1 LHILLFLK
9 TDARKALSLALPAS
23 MIDVPHSDDEGGGS
37 GGDAE
42 DAQDP
47 ELACPLHAHFKM
59 VQNGEEQ
66 PFVEHLLTGEKAY
79 LLKEHEPYDVRFL
92 DGDVYVCAVDETFS
106 VKLADLLTRRIRID
120 PDTYALQEHD
130 TETDKFVSFDLAK
143 FAQEEWY
150 IPYMHNGKSHR
161 LRVSSAPWSQP
172 SLWWELRRF
181 SVVFEK
187 KPKEWVRSVL
197 SNWKYW
203 AQWTSPYIPNDCGWR
218 KCFDRAKDDL
228 HYLRHAEEHVCST
241 GALLLFVAKKWLCA
255 RPVSDRQLME
265 NFLGEFLGRYFK
277 GEDYVWSICLAA
289 EIPHMFGFASQT
301 EPVDVVVD
309 DGCVDL
315 SWLADMGDAFVG
327 RFTNAARTVDE
338 KCFATSPNTV
348 SLSTCLLSVF
358 SLGNTELII
367 QFFGLA
373 AKTVDSVVL
382 EKGASQNPLCIPEEF
397 AVLDRGMRHDRKLVD
412 TLALGEGA
420 DDSGKR
426 VVNPTH
432 HIQSFHML
440 TAEGKRMRTLDPK
453 RLNEH
458 LMLRVQQVCET
469 VFPSFRHISLG
480 VDGTRL
486 GCKDT
491 NFCNIVAADPIR
503 GDKAHM
509 GVMVGKID
517 IFFV

>member
-1 LHILLFLK
+1 
-9 TDARKALSLALPAS
+9 
-23 MIDVPHSDDEGGGS
+23 
-37 GGDAE
+37 
-42 DAQDP
+42 
-47 ELACPLHAHFKM
+47 
-59 VQNGEEQ
+59 
-66 PFVEHLLTGEKAY
+66 
-79 LLKEHEPYDVRFL
+79 
-92 DGDVYVCAVDETFS
+92 
-106 VKLADLLTRRIRID
+106 
-120 PDTYALQEHD
+120 
-130 TETDKFVSFDLAK
+130 
-143 FAQEEWY
+143 
-150 IPYMHNGKSHR
+150 
-161 LRVSSAPWSQP
+161 
-172 SLWWELRRF
+172 
-181 SVVFEK
+181 
-187 KPKEWVRSVL
+187 
-197 SNWKYW
+197 
-203 AQWTSPYIPNDCGWR
+203 
-218 KCFDRAKDDL
+218 
-228 HYLRHAEEHVCST
+228 
-241 GALLLFVAKKWLCA
+241 
-255 RPVSDRQLME
+255 ME

-315 SWLADMGDAFVG
+315 NWLADMGDAFVG
-327 RFTNAARTVDE
+327 RFMNAARGVDE
-338 KCFATSPNTV
+338 NCLATSPNALSV
-348 SLSTCLLSVF
+348 STFLLSVF

-382 EKGASQNPLCIPEEF
+382 EKGASPNPLCIPEEF

-420 DDSGKR
+420 DNSGKR
-426 VVNPTH
+426 VVNPSH

-458 LMLRVQQVCET
+458 LMLRVQQVCEA

-509 GVMVGKID
+509 GVMVANSD
-517 IFFV
+517 IYFFKKTPYAADPNAPPLTHPPSPHPPTHAPPRPTPIHPIPHPSPPTPTWWQISFSLSLESSPAPN